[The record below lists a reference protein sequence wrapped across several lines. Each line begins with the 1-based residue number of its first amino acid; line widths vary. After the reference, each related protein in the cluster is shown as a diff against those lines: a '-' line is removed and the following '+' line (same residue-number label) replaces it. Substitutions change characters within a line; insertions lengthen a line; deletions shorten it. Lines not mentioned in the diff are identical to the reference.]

1 MPTHPQ
7 RPLVLKTGVQFTVKL
22 RYVFLFPCYCFV
34 ARLSCHRLPA
44 AKRIAQPALQSKS
57 WGQEEGRAM
66 GRGFLLA
73 QLNSAFTLS

>member
-22 RYVFLFPCYCFV
+22 RYVLSFPCSCFV
-34 ARLSCHRLPA
+34 VRLSCHWLPA
-44 AKRIAQPALQSKS
+44 AKRIAQPKGCSQKA
-57 WGQEEGRAM
+57 RAV

-73 QLNSAFTLS
+73 ELNSHSAFTLSWK